1 MTAAAAMMSPVALPR
16 PDELPAEAGLF
27 AGRALLDEQS
37 AALAG
42 RIDAA
47 FLAEAGWD
55 PGTWVLT
62 LPAEHPLLGRT
73 FCRAPGCQTT
83 CAAATRVCLDCQ
95 RRLAAAGLDLE
106 DVARLPP
113 PQGKRWL
120 GTGDGTCRVTGCP
133 RPWVMSRQPLCPE
146 HLGQRERLGVSIA
159 GFTARPDVTALP
171 SHGTCA
177 VASCP
182 RQLPGHDAVYCD
194 AHLQRLRVLRRAGQ
208 HLDEAAWRVI
218 EPPVPRAG
226 QVSLAGLKPAAA
238 AEVLFGLQQRTRQ
251 GVKTYCAI
259 LRAVAND
266 ARSQQVSSLAELDI
280 PAVRGQGYAS
290 VVHTLITHARRGV
303 SDPGTEI
310 AKDIWDMALFGHR
323 GNLSFTAITQPWL
336 RETAKI
342 WALADLPR
350 RRGRSGGDKTRH
362 YLSSPAFLSG
372 SLRQRADRGEDPA
385 ALGRPDIELFLGRLG
400 YLYAA
405 GEISELT
412 RVVGCREV
420 RKLLTSARQL
430 GATRPG
436 GPAAGLSDQ
445 FALHRDDM
453 PDEPEHGEPGRDL
466 PPEILR
472 QICSQ
477 LDTLVSPHIR
487 TAIEILI
494 DTGRRPEDVVALPLD
509 CLASDPGGAPVLVYD
524 NHKAHRLGRRLPI
537 PAAPAQ
543 LIRAQ
548 QQRVRDRFPDTP
560 ASELKLLPT
569 GWANRDGPRSRTVP
583 ALSAAHRDW
592 LTSLP
597 PLLLD
602 GGGEFGKDRA
612 VPYSYRHTYAQR
624 HADAGV
630 PIDVLAELMDH
641 RNLNVTRGYYRVG
654 EERRRGAVDKVTAMQ
669 FDRHGNRI
677 WRDARALLD
686 SEHARYAV
694 GAVAVP
700 YGTCTQPANVQAG
713 GGACPVRF
721 RCFSELTVFIL
732 FVRFFYWVWESGGM
746 GDSANDEARVAAV
759 DADQGVAEADGDP
772 AGDARGEEEH
782 PPFPAAGREL
792 ARVQGRN
799 GGFPVGGGQHDAVA
813 GAGGDEPA
821 GEVLAAEPGATAG
834 EQAGACFEVADAAG
848 AGEQRICEPAGGHAG
863 HGLPSGADGTERP
876 AMPGKAGMPRWTAC
890 SRRRREASIWASLSS
905 VPARLTCRPSISPS
919 HPSRS
924 ASAIRSCRL
933 TRISSRRGRWAGSG
947 LKSEHLTHACSW
959 TQGDANARAHVPTE
973 TFRFSKWARKAS
985 HSSSVGGRY
994 SSLGRVARR
1003 RAMNARCASIAP
1015 AG

>member
-1 MTAAAAMMSPVALPR
+1 MTAAARIGAVPARRPGELLPEG
-16 PDELPAEAGLF
+16 DLF
-27 AGRALLDEQS
+27 AGRVLLDERS
-37 AALAG
+37 AVLAS
-42 RIDAA
+42 RIDPA

-83 CAAATRVCLDCQ
+83 CAAATRVCLDCR
-95 RRLAAAGLDLE
+95 RRLAAAGLGLE
-106 DVARLPP
+106 DVALLPP

-120 GTGDGTCRVTGCP
+120 GTGDGTCRVSGCP
-133 RPWVMSRQPLCPE
+133 RPWVMSGQPLCPE

-159 GFTARPDVTALP
+159 DFTARPDVIALP
-171 SHGTCA
+171 SHGTCP

-182 RQLPGHDAVYCD
+182 RQVPGHDAVYCD

-208 HLDEAAWRVI
+208 HPDEAAWRVT
-218 EPPVPRAG
+218 EPPVLRAG
-226 QVSLAGLKPAAA
+226 QVSLAGLAPAVAV
-238 AEVLFGLQQRTRQ
+238 EMLFGLQQRTRQ
-251 GVKTYCAI
+251 GVKTYCTI
-259 LRAVAND
+259 LRPVAND
-266 ARSQQVSSLAELDI
+266 ARTQQVRSLAELDI
-280 PAVRGQGYAS
+280 PVARGQGYAS
-290 VVHTLITHARRGV
+290 VVHTLITHARRGI

-310 AKDIWDMALFGHR
+310 AKDIWDMSLFGHR
-323 GNLSFTAITQPWL
+323 GSLSFTAITQPWL
-336 RETAKI
+336 RETARI

-362 YLSSPAFLSG
+362 YLSSLALLSA
-372 SLRQRADRGEDPA
+372 SLRQRADHGDDPA
-385 ALGRPDIELFLGRLG
+385 TLGRQDIEVFLNRLG
-400 YLYAA
+400 YLHAA

-412 RVVGCREV
+412 RVLGCREV
-420 RKLLTSARQL
+420 RRLLTTARQL
-430 GATRPG
+430 GATRNG

-477 LDTLVSPHIR
+477 LDSIASPHIR

-494 DTGRRPEDVVALPLD
+494 DTGRRPDDVVSLPLD

-537 PAAPAQ
+537 PAATAH

-560 ASELKLLPT
+560 ASGLKLLPT
-569 GWANRDGPRSRTVP
+569 GWANRDGRRPLTVS

-630 PIDVLAELMDH
+630 PIDVLADLLDH

-654 EERRRGAVDKVTAMQ
+654 EDRRRGAVDKVTAMQ

-686 SEHARYAV
+686 DEHTRYAV
-694 GAVAVP
+694 GSVAVP
-700 YGTCTQPANVQAG
+700 YGTCTEPSNVAAG
-713 GGACPVRF
+713 GNDCPVRF
-721 RCFSELTVFIL
+721 RCAGCDHFRTDISYLPDLTAYLDDLLRARERLAAVTGIDAWARDQAAPADQEITVIRQL
-732 FVRFFYWVWESGGM
+732 ISRIK
-746 GDSANDEARVAAV
+746 GDIAGLTPADRARIDEAVAVVRKHRAV
-759 DADQGVAEADGDP
+759 S
-772 AGDARGEEEH
+772 
-782 PPFPAAGREL
+782 
-792 ARVQGRN
+792 
-799 GGFPVGGGQHDAVA
+799 
-813 GAGGDEPA
+813 
-821 GEVLAAEPGATAG
+821 
-834 EQAGACFEVADAAG
+834 
-848 AGEQRICEPAGGHAG
+848 I
-863 HGLPSGADGTERP
+863 
-876 AMPGKAGMPRWTAC
+876 GMPRLRPAAQALP
-890 SRRRREASIWASLSS
+890 EQAKGQAS
-905 VPARLTCRPSISPS
+905 
-919 HPSRS
+919 
-924 ASAIRSCRL
+924 
-933 TRISSRRGRWAGSG
+933 
-947 LKSEHLTHACSW
+947 
-959 TQGDANARAHVPTE
+959 
-973 TFRFSKWARKAS
+973 
-985 HSSSVGGRY
+985 
-994 SSLGRVARR
+994 
-1003 RAMNARCASIAP
+1003 
-1015 AG
+1015 